1 MAEVRVRLAF
11 EPGAFVSGINQAEG
25 SLGRFEAR
33 GQGVSTAVDR
43 SSGSVA
49 RLTSGL
55 VALAGVA
62 TIGQLV
68 QQAVSLADEFS
79 NMTGRLALVTES
91 TAQATGVQRELF
103 QVAQDTRQSVS
114 GLSELYVKLSKST
127 ESLGLDQSRLIG
139 LVRTVGQTLTLSA
152 GEAASMQAALM
163 QLGQGMS
170 SGTLRG
176 EELNSVIEQTPAL
189 AEAIARGMGRTTG
202 QLRELGAEGK
212 ITAEQI
218 VRALESSA
226 GAVENDFSKLPLTV
240 GQAMTQVRNA
250 LLQSV
255 GVMDQTSGIS
265 RGLAQAVSGLARNM
279 DLVVAAAGALAS
291 VVAGRLVVAM
301 VAGVQS
307 LVAKRAAHL
316 ADLVAIEQSTAAT
329 VRHTA
334 AQLADAQ
341 ASLARQ
347 AGFGGVAAAQAVVT
361 TATVQHTAAL
371 ASHAAAQ
378 SAAAAAS
385 SVAARVLGV
394 LGGPIGAV
402 VTGLGL
408 AVSAWAA
415 WSAAAKSDA
424 GAVAAET
431 QRSTADVVASLDKQI
446 AKLKERNRLREESP
460 QAAAGG
466 DQAALDALAEV
477 RARIGRGMRREGE
490 FAAMNDTA
498 RNLALIEA
506 SREYS
511 RLESRIRAVAELE
524 AGGRDAAQ
532 SSERSKW
539 LTTYATDAQKL
550 QIELAKAREAFG
562 GVIPPGLELAI
573 REKFAKPAQGAA
585 EAARGYADVMT
596 DLARIEAEA
605 QGSAGRLSQAQQR
618 LAQYLASP
626 VYAQH
631 TDTVRQQVVVQ
642 AAAAVEAERLAAAQS
657 AAEAASAEALR
668 TTGELVRRDLD
679 AVDAIA
685 AQVKATRLQ
694 TEEIGLTTEA
704 LRKLEIQRIREAE
717 AQAVQQLQQAL
728 AGRANVEEVA
738 AITQRVEALREL
750 AQAKTEAANKQDA
763 EDRRKSLEADA
774 KAAGEAYAKQADT
787 IERSVRDAL
796 QRAFADSE
804 GFAKGFSKVL
814 SSSIK
819 TELSNAVL
827 TPLSKA
833 LSGSIQQLIKG
844 AGGSASGASGG
855 ISANTL
861 GDLWSAFK
869 SGGNQ
874 LSTTVSLLAEDVGA
888 WLVTNTSGA
897 LNQLGGSVLQNSL
910 AIGNVAPYI
919 GSITQALQ
927 GDLKGAALS
936 AAGMFIGNMLLP
948 GVGGILGS
956 IAGNFLGGL
965 FGGKKEPPYTGGAYV
980 ATADGDGY
988 RPGINGSDAS
998 FLRQTNASLADF
1010 TKRRNAGLDEAI
1022 KPLALSLGAA
1032 YNGILSNFGK
1042 EAGDVALSF
1051 RTRGK
1056 NGRGSL
1062 QVGDEVMFASRK
1074 WGGSA
1079 QEAFNSFASAAAGG
1093 IVDALRKAGLPDWAQ
1108 SVLDAVDSSKGT
1120 EALQAAAT
1128 TIGQVI
1134 DVTRKLAMVPSFA
1147 GITQAET
1154 FRLAQLAGGLD
1165 GLQASVSS
1173 FIEATYTDA
1182 ERLQIGRSSLADQIA
1197 ALAVPESLGTVLRDR
1212 LDNMAQTL
1220 RDGGTVSLADYRGL
1234 VEGLDGTDEAQAS
1247 LQVGLLRLA
1256 SAFAEVNKSTAGAAQ
1271 TIEAEVR
1278 RLRGLDG
1285 SADVAAD
1292 RSTALARFTLATA
1305 QARAGDAE
1313 ALQSLPGLARAAEDA
1328 AALLV
1333 GSAADMA
1340 RMRAW
1345 LASSLEQTIG
1355 TRPAAGAVPAFAAG
1369 GVHTGGWR
1377 LVGEQGPEIEYTGPS
1392 RIFSAA
1398 DTRRL
1403 LQAEPRAQ
1411 AATPGS
1417 SAQDELMGRIQ
1428 AEIAGMRRD
1437 MMLALGQVATQT
1449 AASAEILRRASPTK
1463 GALTVVVKP

>member
-33 GQGVSTAVDR
+33 GRGVSAAVDR
-43 SSGSVA
+43 SSDSVA
-49 RLTSGL
+49 RMTSGL

-62 TIGQLV
+62 TLGQLV
-68 QQAVSLADEFS
+68 QQAVSLTDQFS

-91 TAQATGVQRELF
+91 TAKAAVVQRELF
-103 QVAQDTRQSVS
+103 QVAQDTRQSVT

-127 ESLGLDQSRLIG
+127 EALGLDQSRLIG
-139 LVRTVGQTLTLSA
+139 LVKTIGQTLALSA
-152 GEAASMQAALM
+152 GDAASMQAALM
-163 QLGQGMS
+163 QLSQGMS

-189 AEAIARGMGRTTG
+189 AEAIARGMGKTTG
-202 QLRELGAEGK
+202 ELRDLGAEGK

-218 VRALESSA
+218 VRALEASA
-226 GAVENDFSKLPLTV
+226 GAVERDFSKLPLTV

-265 RGLAQAVSGLARNM
+265 LGLAQAVSGVARNM
-279 DLVVAAAGALAS
+279 DLVVAAGGALAS
-291 VVAGRLVVAM
+291 VVTGRLVVAM
-301 VAGVQS
+301 VAGVQG
-307 LVAKRAAHL
+307 LVAKRAAYL
-316 ADLVAIEQSTAAT
+316 AELVAIEQSTAAT

-347 AGFGGVAAAQAVVT
+347 AGFGGTAAAQAAVT
-361 TATVQHTAAL
+361 AATVQHTAAL
-371 ASHAAAQ
+371 AAHATAQ

-385 SVAARVLGV
+385 SQAARVVGV

-424 GAVAAET
+424 GAVAEET
-431 QRSTADVVASLDKQI
+431 KRSTVDVVASLDKQI
-446 AKLKERNRLREESP
+446 AKLKERNRLREASP
-460 QAAAGG
+460 QVAASS
-466 DQAALDALAEV
+466 DQAALEALAEV

-490 FAAMNDTA
+490 FAGMNDTA

-511 RLESRIRAVAELE
+511 RLEARIRAVVELE
-524 AGGRDAAQ
+524 AGGREAGQA
-532 SSERSKW
+532 SERSKW

-550 QIELAKAREAFG
+550 QIELSKAREAFG

-596 DLARIEAEA
+596 DLASIEAQA
-605 QGSAGRLSQAQQR
+605 QGSASQLSQAQQR

-631 TDTVRQQVVVQ
+631 TDAVRQQVVAQ

-657 AAEAASAEALR
+657 AAEAASAESLR

-685 AQVKATRLQ
+685 AQVRATRLHA
-694 TEEIGLTTEA
+694 EEIGLTTEA

-728 AGRANVEEVA
+728 AGRANVEEIA

-750 AQAKTEAANKQDA
+750 AQAKTEAASKQDT
-763 EDRRKSLEADA
+763 EDKRKAFESAAD
-774 KAAGEAYAKQADT
+774 KAGKAYAKQADT

-796 QRAFADSE
+796 QRAFADGE

-844 AGGSASGASGG
+844 AGGASGG
-855 ISANTL
+855 GGGISTSTL

-869 SGGNQ
+869 TGGDQ
-874 LSTTVSLLAEDVGA
+874 LSTTVSLLAEDVGT
-888 WLVTNTSGA
+888 WLVANTSGA
-897 LNQLGGSVLQNSL
+897 LNQLGGTVLQNSL
-910 AIGNVAPYI
+910 AIGNVAPYL
-919 GSITQALQ
+919 GSITQALK

-936 AAGMFIGNMLLP
+936 AAGTLVGNLLLP
-948 GVGGILGS
+948 GIGGILGG

-965 FGGKKEPPYTGGAYV
+965 IGGKKEPPYTGGAYV
-980 ATADGDGY
+980 ATSTGGY
-988 RPGINGSDAS
+988 RPGQDAGDAG
-998 FLRQTNASLADF
+998 FLLATNPKLADF
-1010 TKRRNAGLDEAI
+1010 TKRANAGIDQAI
-1022 KPLALSLGAA
+1022 KPLAVSLGAA
-1032 YNGILSNFGK
+1032 YNGILRIFGQDA
-1042 EAGDVALSF
+1042 EDVALSF

-1056 NGRGSL
+1056 QGRGSL

-1079 QEAFNSFASAAAGG
+1079 DEAFTSFASAAAGG

-1108 SVLDAVDSSKGT
+1108 SVLDSVDSSKGT

-1134 DVTRKLAMVPSFA
+1134 EATRQLALMPSFA

-1154 FRLAQLAGGLD
+1154 FRLAQLAGGLE
-1165 GLQASVSS
+1165 GLQSSVSA
-1173 FIEATYTDA
+1173 FLQATYTDA
-1182 ERLQIGRSSLADQIA
+1182 ERLQIGRSGLADQIA
-1197 ALAVPESLGTVLRDR
+1197 ALALPESLGAVLRER
-1212 LDNMAQTL
+1212 LEGMAQTL
-1220 RDGGTVSLADYRGL
+1220 RDGGTVSLADYRSL

-1256 SAFAEVNKSTAGAAQ
+1256 AAFAEVNKSTAGAAQ

-1285 SADVAAD
+1285 SADEAVD

-1313 ALQSLPGLARAAEDA
+1313 ALQSLPGLARAAEEA
-1328 AALLV
+1328 AAVLV
-1333 GSAADMA
+1333 GSAADLA

-1345 LASSLEQTIG
+1345 LASSLEQTIS

-1369 GVHTGGWR
+1369 GIHTGGWR

-1403 LQAEPRAQ
+1403 LQPDTGAKAASAGTSAEM
-1411 AATPGS
+1411 
-1417 SAQDELMGRIQ
+1417 DVMGRIQ
-1428 AEIAGMRRD
+1428 SEIAGMRRD